1 MIRELETHGVAKQ
14 AHSLGAEVSWGGHFS
29 IHTCT
34 SAKLSATDFL
44 FTPISKE
51 SWDYATQHLPVHHPL
66 KLAMTPQ
73 PSYKGSTLATY
84 LINPP
89 TSSSPYLGNKLCWAV
104 IKNRNRPLT
113 DIRADLRI
121 KIKDL
126 ILVYNHGS
134 QKLKSKKMLVLY
146 EFFHGSHK
154 FFMVFEI
161 TAAGGSLILIFSKN
175 QNWWLFD
182 SEMFEKLK
190 PAVLWKFK

>member
-1 MIRELETHGVAKQ
+1 
-14 AHSLGAEVSWGGHFS
+14 
-29 IHTCT
+29 
-34 SAKLSATDFL
+34 
-44 FTPISKE
+44 
-51 SWDYATQHLPVHHPL
+51 
-66 KLAMTPQ
+66 MTPQ

-175 QNWWLFD
+175 QN
-182 SEMFEKLK
+182 
-190 PAVLWKFK
+190 